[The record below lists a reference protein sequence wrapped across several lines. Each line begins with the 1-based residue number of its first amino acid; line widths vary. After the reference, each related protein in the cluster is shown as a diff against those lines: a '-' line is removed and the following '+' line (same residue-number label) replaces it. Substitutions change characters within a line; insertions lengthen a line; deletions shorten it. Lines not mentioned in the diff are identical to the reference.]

1 MSDTYDLVIKKGF
14 VVYPDKTLLADIG
27 VKGDTIAKIGE
38 ADSLKGDKE
47 IDAEGLYVLP
57 GLIDPHTHP
66 VYLDNI
72 SDLSKTGV
80 WGGVTT
86 VIHYAY
92 AKPGQS
98 QLQIIRDWKEEGNS
112 TSYID
117 FALHG
122 GLFETIKQ
130 AEEIP
135 AAFKEGVTSFKMFLA
150 YAKLGWMTD
159 DYALTKAMDFIGREG
174 GMAALHAEN
183 GLAIDYI
190 QDKLLA
196 EKADMT
202 ERFLE
207 TSPALAEA
215 EAIFRVTYLGRL
227 MHCPVYIPH
236 ISSKEAMKVVYYLK
250 SQNYPII
257 AETCPQYLAHTWD
270 ELKKLGPLGKVGP
283 AIKHKE
289 DQDYLWESIQNG
301 IVDTIGS
308 DHAPKP
314 KKKDDDFFKA
324 PYGTPEIETMLVNV
338 WNEGVNRGRITPND
352 VARITSENIAKI
364 MGLFPRKGRLDEGS
378 DADIVVFDPGK
389 AWTIKGENQHTNAEY
404 SIFEGRD
411 ILGRV
416 SAVLSRGKVL
426 VENEEFKG
434 EAGYGNFMPTNSGKW
449 FQKNY
454 TF

>member
-1 MSDTYDLVIKKGF
+1 MSSSFDLVIKNGF
-14 VVYPDKTLLADIG
+14 VVYPDKTLRADIG
-27 VKGDTIAKIGE
+27 IKGDTIARID
-38 ADSLKGDKE
+38 APDTLKGDKT
-47 IDAEGLYVLP
+47 IDADGCYVMP

-66 VYLDNI
+66 VYLDNLQ
-72 SDLSKTGV
+72 DLTKTGV

-98 QLQIIRDWKEEGNS
+98 QLQIIRDWKEEANAG
-112 TSYID
+112 SYID

-122 GLFETIKQ
+122 GLFDTINQ
-130 AEEIP
+130 ADEIP
-135 AAFKEGVTSFKMFLA
+135 AAFKEGVTSFKMFMA

-159 DYALTKAMDFIGREG
+159 DYALTKAMDYIGREG

-196 EKADMT
+196 EKADIT

-215 EAIFRVTYLGRL
+215 EAIFRGVYLGRL
-227 MHCPVYIPH
+227 MKCPVYIPH
-236 ISSKEAMKVVYYLK
+236 ISSKEAMKVIAYLK
-250 SQNYPII
+250 SQKYPVI
-257 AETCPQYLAHTWD
+257 AETCPQYLSNTWD

-301 IVDTIGS
+301 LIDTIGS

-314 KKKDDDFFKA
+314 KKADDDFFKA

-364 MGLFPRKGRLDEGS
+364 MGLYPRKGRLDIGS
-378 DADIVVFDPGK
+378 DADIVVFDP
-389 AWTIKGENQHTNAEY
+389 AREWTISGDNQHTNAEY
-404 SIFEGRD
+404 SIFEGRK

-416 SAVLSRGKVL
+416 SSVLSRGKV
-426 VENEEFKG
+426 VIEKEEFKG
-434 EAGYGNFMPTNSGKW
+434 EAGHGTFLPTNSGKW
-449 FQKNY
+449 FKSGY

>member
-1 MSDTYDLVIKKGF
+1 MSDTYDVVVKNGF
-14 VVYPDKTLLADIG
+14 VIYPDKTIRADIG
-27 VKGDTIAKIGE
+27 IKGGTISKIDTP
-38 ADSLKGDKE
+38 DTLKGSKV
-47 IDAEGLYVLP
+47 IDADGMYVLP

-66 VYLDNI
+66 VYLDNMK
-72 SDLSKTGV
+72 DLSKTGL

-98 QLQIIRDWKEEGNS
+98 QLQIIKDWKAEGES
-112 TSYID
+112 TAYAD

-130 AEEIP
+130 ADEIP
-135 AAFKEGVTSFKMFLA
+135 ACFKEGVTSYKMFMS

-196 EKADMT
+196 EKADIT

-207 TSPALAEA
+207 TIPAIAEA
-215 EAIFRVTYLGRL
+215 EAIFRATYLGRL

-236 ISSKEAMKVVYYLK
+236 ISSEEAMKVVRYLK

-257 AETCPQYLAHTWD
+257 AETCPQYLAQTWD

-283 AIKHKE
+283 AIKHKS
-289 DQDYLWESIQNG
+289 DQVYLWDSIQNG
-301 IVDTIGS
+301 IIDTIGS

-314 KKKDDDFFKA
+314 KKVDDDFFKA
-324 PYGTPEIETMLVNV
+324 PYGTPEIETLLVNV
-338 WNEGVNRGRITPND
+338 WDEGVNRGRITPND
-352 VARITSENIAKI
+352 VARITSENTAKI
-364 MGLFPRKGRLDEGS
+364 MGLYPRKGRLDVGS
-378 DADIVVFDPGK
+378 DADVVIFDPK
-389 AWTIKGENQHTNAEY
+389 KEWTISGDNQHTNAEY
-404 SIFEGRD
+404 SIFAGHKVM
-411 ILGRV
+411 GRV
-416 SAVLSRGKVL
+416 SSVLSRGRV
-426 VENEEFKG
+426 VIENEEFKG
-434 EAGYGNFMPTNSGKW
+434 EAGQGTFLPTNTGQW
-449 FQKNY
+449 FKENY